1 MDMRTKSEPIKASI
15 CVSGGGRTQA
25 SKTGN
30 GGRNRR
36 LWKGV
41 DAPTGMILLPLYVCF
56 PLIPAFSTTLH
67 MSSTRLENYE
77 VYITSNGQR
86 KKEYAITVEDNV
98 LSCYI
103 ESELGQV

>member
-1 MDMRTKSEPIKASI
+1 
-15 CVSGGGRTQA
+15 
-25 SKTGN
+25 
-30 GGRNRR
+30 
-36 LWKGV
+36 
-41 DAPTGMILLPLYVCF
+41 
-56 PLIPAFSTTLH
+56 